1 MRWIDDIKDLDC
13 TRPTD
18 DDRWKNAEEEEEELL
33 ASTLQVKI
41 K

>member
-18 DDRWKNAEEEEEELL
+18 DDRWKNAEEELL